1 MSRTVLRAVVIL
13 ILLAGC
19 SPQSG
24 DAEASTS
31 APSLATAAES
41 TSTAPSP
48 ATSATLAT
56 TTVDDDGAATTTIQP
71 HTPTTVS
78 PGPTE
83 VLVYHRTEG
92 FRHQSIEA
100 GIAAFEELGSRSG
113 YEVTPTE
120 DPSMFSPDGLEP
132 FHVIVFLNT
141 TGDVLDEAQQNA
153 MEDFISSGRGFVG
166 VHSAAD
172 TEYDWAWYGEL
183 VGAYFDNHPAPQE
196 ATVEFADPG
205 SHPVTMGLPGE
216 LVRFDEWYNFRSR
229 PPSQAAILATVDE
242 STYNGGA
249 MGEGHP
255 ISWAQEVHGGR
266 AFYTGF
272 GHTSESFSE
281 PAIRTLLDNAV
292 RWAASPAG
300 GGSS

>member
-1 MSRTVLRAVVIL
+1 MVVIL
-13 ILLAGC
+13 GLLAGC
-19 SPQSG
+19 SPRSS
-24 DAEASTS
+24 DSEASTS
-31 APSLATAAES
+31 APSSAAVATS
-41 TSTAPSP
+41 MAPSP
-48 ATSATLAT
+48 TTSATLPT
-56 TTVDDDGAATTTIQP
+56 TTVDDDAGATTTVRP
-71 HTPTTVS
+71 DTPTTVN
-78 PGPTE
+78 PGPIGI
-83 VLVYHRTEG
+83 LVYHRTEG

-100 GIAAFEELGSRSG
+100 GIAAFEELGSQGG
-113 YEVTPTE
+113 YEVTPTD
-120 DPSMFSPDGLEP
+120 DPSVFSPDGLRP

-141 TGDVLDEAQQNA
+141 TGDVLDEAQQDA
-153 MEDFISSGRGFVG
+153 MENFISSGRGFVG

-205 SHPVTMGLPGE
+205 SHPVTTGLPSE

-229 PPSQAAILATVDE
+229 PPCRAAILATVDE

-255 ISWAQEVHGGR
+255 ITWAHEVQGGR

-272 GHTSESFSE
+272 GHTSESFEE
-281 PAIRTLLDNAV
+281 PAIRSLLDNAV
-292 RWAASPAG
+292 RWAASPVG